1 MTKSDLRK
9 IELAISQLSDE
20 DLVKFRTWFA
30 EFDAINWDRQFETDV
45 AAGRLDALADK
56 ALQDLRKGKC
66 TDL

>member
-1 MTKSDLRK
+1 MTKSDLRE
-9 IELAISQLSDE
+9 IELAVSQLSDE

-30 EFDAINWDRQFETDV
+30 EFDAINWDRQLETDV